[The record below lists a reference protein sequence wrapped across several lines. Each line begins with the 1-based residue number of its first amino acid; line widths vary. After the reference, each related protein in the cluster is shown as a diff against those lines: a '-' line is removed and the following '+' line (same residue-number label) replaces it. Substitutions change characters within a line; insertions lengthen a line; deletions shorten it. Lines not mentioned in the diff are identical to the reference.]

1 MTGLSILLSP
11 WRGCVSSA
19 RNHPRLWAFAFLGA
33 VLLWASLPP
42 VDFWPLAWF
51 APIPW
56 LLLVRCPT
64 LEGRRPYFVIW
75 FAGFCLWLAVLY
87 WMCLPHWATS
97 FGWILLAF
105 YYALYLSAF
114 VGLARVAVHRLRV
127 PIIVAAPVV
136 WTGLELFR
144 SHFLTGISLASLGHT
159 QYRWVA
165 LIQIADLAGAY
176 GVGFVVMFVAASLA
190 RMLPCGKQRCA
201 FWPVL
206 PAAAALIA
214 VLSYGSVR
222 MERHPTDA
230 GPRVALL
237 QGSIDVTMQYDP
249 GMKQRMSDEYFGLAQ
264 KAVKESAD
272 SGRKLD
278 LMIWP
283 ESMFPEHLITSDAD
297 AKWLPEFKGT
307 EAEFRQGLRDW
318 AEWNQQGKTLLSR
331 TARAFGL
338 PLLLGVDAEYYS
350 AAGPRCY
357 NSAAYIARDGRLV
370 GVYHKIHLVMF
381 GEYVPLA
388 DRFPWLQR
396 LTPLPISATA
406 GERSESFDLAW
417 GDGRTCRFAPNIC
430 YESVFSHVIRRQV
443 NQLAAEGREPDFLVN
458 ITNDGWFWGSSALDL
473 HLACGVFRAVECR
486 KPFLIAANT
495 GFSAWIDADG
505 RRLAIGPRHAPK
517 VLFAQPEIAS
527 RPSWY
532 LLHGD
537 WFAGVCLAAVVFFA
551 VGGWWDRRGKK
562 GLGIGD

>member
-1 MTGLSILLSP
+1 MI
-11 WRGCVSSA
+11 RGPA
-19 RNHPRLWAFAFLGA
+19 
-33 VLLWASLPP
+33 
-42 VDFWPLAWF
+42 
-51 APIPW
+51 
-56 LLLVRCPT
+56 
-64 LEGRRPYFVIW
+64 LEGRRPYLVIW
-75 FAGFCLWLAVLY
+75 FAGFCLWLALLY

-114 VGLARVAVHRLRV
+114 IGLSRVAVRRLRV
-127 PIIVAAPVV
+127 PIMLAAPTV
-136 WTGLELFR
+136 WVGLELFR
-144 SHFLTGISLASLGHT
+144 SHFITGISLASLGHT

-190 RMLPCGKQRCA
+190 RMAPCGEERRA
-201 FWPVL
+201 FWPLL
-206 PAAAALIA
+206 PAAAVLIA
-214 VLSYGSVR
+214 VLSYGFTR
-222 MERHPTDA
+222 MEPQRSDA

-249 GMKQRMSDEYFGLAQ
+249 EQKQHKRMSDEYFGLAQ
-264 KAVKESAD
+264 KAVKDSAAA
-272 SGRKLD
+272 GQKLD
-278 LMIWP
+278 LMVWP

-297 AKWLPEFKGT
+297 AKWLPEFDCT
-307 EAEFRQGLRDW
+307 EAEFRKGLREW
-318 AEWNQQGKTLLSR
+318 AEQNQKNETLKSR
-331 TARAFGL
+331 AARVFGV
-338 PLLLGVDAEYYS
+338 PLLLGVDSQHFGAQ
-350 AAGPRCY
+350 GPRCY
-357 NSAAYIARDGRLV
+357 NSAAYVARDGRLV
-370 GVYHKIHLVMF
+370 GVYNKNHLVMF

-388 DRFPWLQR
+388 DCFPWLQR
-396 LTPLPISATA
+396 LTPLPISATP

-430 YESVFSHVIRRQV
+430 YESVFSHVIRSQV

-458 ITNDGWFWGSSALDL
+458 ISNDGWFWGSSALDL

-505 RRLAIGPRHAPK
+505 RLRAIGPRRAPK

-532 LLHGD
+532 LAHGD
-537 WFAGVCLAAVVFFA
+537 WFAGLCLTAVAFFA
-551 VGGWWDRRGKK
+551 VVGLWDRRGKNK
-562 GLGIGD
+562 NPS